1 MCKMRYPLN
10 LVLENWEYLQ
20 SYWTF
25 WVVIADDDLKQ
36 PKLSIHTIVMLQ
48 KWLKMH

>member
-10 LVLENWEYLQ
+10 LVLENWEYLW

-25 WVVIADDDLKQ
+25 WVVIVDGDLKL
-36 PKLSIHTIVMLQ
+36 PKLSIHTTIMFQ
-48 KWLKMH
+48 KWMEIH